1 MSSCIPVVTAG
12 EDEAMQAK
20 LLSAIKEAITRQLYE
35 KICIGLFEKDKIVY
49 AFMIATNIQ
58 RRMKLIDPDLWN
70 LLLRGAGIFD
80 KSNMPKKPESL
91 NFVSDASWEL
101 VYCIG

>member
-12 EDEAMQAK
+12 EDEAMQVK

-49 AFMIATNIQ
+49 AFIIATNI
-58 RRMKLIDPDLWN
+58 
-70 LLLRGAGIFD
+70 
-80 KSNMPKKPESL
+80 
-91 NFVSDASWEL
+91 
-101 VYCIG
+101 